1 MQALDDGVWRNVL
14 HEYIV
19 HGLLFKALMVDAG
32 LLEQAS
38 TKLRYKALLE
48 KLSIMA
54 EREHHRYRRE
64 LFRLGCKVV
73 KTEQQAVG
81 YCVTARVRGHVQE
94 AIYSVEN
101 LRAECEVRLEKLI
114 EQADSAAA
122 KK

>member
-1 MQALDDGVWRNVL
+1 MQDGVWRNVL

-19 HGLLFKALMVDAG
+19 YGLLFKALAFDASI
-32 LLEQAS
+32 LEQTT
-38 TKLRYKALLE
+38 TKLRYNPILE

-64 LFRLGCKVV
+64 LNKLGCKVV

-94 AIYSVEN
+94 AIYSVET
-101 LRAECEVRLEKLI
+101 LRVECEVRLERLI
-114 EQADSAAA
+114 EQADSAAE
-122 KK
+122 KQ

>member
-19 HGLLFKALMVDAG
+19 HGLLFKALMVDAVQ
-32 LLEQAS
+32 LEQTL
-38 TKLRYKALLE
+38 TKLRYKPFLE
-48 KLSIMA
+48 KLSIRA

-81 YCVTARVRGHVQE
+81 YCVTVRVRGHVQE
-94 AIYSVEN
+94 AIYSSES

-114 EQADSAAA
+114 DQG
-122 KK
+122 